1 MSIKDEI
8 FKDKETYSRKG
19 FTYSYI
25 KKQKKPEK
33 AVGNYGQ
40 HDITTI
46 IYGYSVGFKKLYQP
60 FLSRAIS
67 WILEGIETKEEL
79 GDLYFHQYR
88 LTSTLAIAHWMQT
101 GADDISLWKNA
112 VTWQEALYSDE
123 DFLENIGKIRKE
135 EYALQMLHYFHSQEY
150 EKAIQLYQSINGDS
164 PFKLNKNMGG
174 VRVVY
179 AYCLHFYENKF
190 TVEQLENASR
200 GFLEKELVMLY
211 TMGRPTEML
220 YWLKMVCDAREKDYT
235 PEEVIY
241 SFYEY
246 IPEQEKPDFVKE
258 LLGEKE
264 PEIKSFFSS
273 IFKW

>member
-1 MSIKDEI
+1 MTIKDEL
-8 FKDKETYSRKG
+8 
-19 FTYSYI
+19 I
-25 KKQKKPEK
+25 KKREVKAKNGFGYFYIQNEK
-33 AVGNYGQ
+33 EISGYYGSSGMS
-40 HDITTI
+40 DLTSI
-46 IYGYSVGFKKLYQP
+46 IYGYGVGFKKLYEP
-60 FLSRAIS
+60 FLSRTIDWLS
-67 WILEGIETKEEL
+67 TGIENKEEL
-79 GDLYFHQYR
+79 GDLKFHQYK
-88 LTSTLAIAHWMQT
+88 LNSELAVANWLHS
-101 GADDISLWKNA
+101 GVNDISLWKNA
-112 VTWQEALYSDE
+112 VAWQEALYSDE

-135 EYALQMLHYFHSQEY
+135 EYALQMLHYIQAQEY
-150 EKAIQLYQSINGDS
+150 KKAIQLYQSINGDK

-174 VRVVY
+174 IRVAY

-246 IPEQEKPDFVKE
+246 IPEQEKPDFIKE
-258 LLGEKE
+258 LLDEKE
-264 PEIKSFFSS
+264 PEKKSFFS